1 MGSIDYKDMNLGR
14 DGALGT
20 NISIGKYSIEGFT
33 SSFGVSNYL
42 GIPYGQVP
50 ARFRQ
55 AQLIELSQLEVV
67 HDGRQYGPICPQPV
81 DEARVWRKHLYEGI
95 QHSDSLPVSEYDC
108 LNLNVYTPAER
119 SIQPL
124 PVFVWIHGGGF
135 VVGDG
140 GPEYG
145 QWLLSPQFWGFFCS
159 D

>member
-1 MGSIDYKDMNLGR
+1 MGSIENEDRNLRR
-14 DGALGT
+14 DGAHDASI
-20 NISIGKYSIEGFT
+20 NIGKYSIKGFT

-42 GIPYGQVP
+42 GIPYAQVP

-55 AQLIELSQLEVV
+55 AQLIDSSQLETV
-67 HDGRQYGPICPQPV
+67 HDGRLYGPICPQPL

-95 QHSDSLPVSEYDC
+95 QHSDSLLVSEFDC
-108 LNLNVYTPAER
+108 LNLNVYTPAR
-119 SIQPL
+119 CSILPL

-145 QWLLSPQFWGFFCS
+145 
-159 D
+159 